1 MKKDDAT
8 QSARHLSCRTQTL
21 SAAGSIDLA
30 WPGCQDKITGHEEY
44 DAWNID
50 PKRWIS

>member
-1 MKKDDAT
+1 MMRPKVRVIFHAEHQRYLPPEVLD
-8 QSARHLSCRTQTL
+8 LS
-21 SAAGSIDLA
+21 